1 MSAGRVHGHREADKS
16 LKATARQRFI
26 RRWKKGERAQALVEF
41 SLVSIVFFLLL
52 FGIFDSVLM
61 LQSWVTVQHAAR
73 EAARYAITGQIT
85 CTGHTGSGDHRA
97 VCIVEKAKDA
107 TTGLVGG
114 GEGASDSIVAV
125 TTTHWDYPSYSGSGT
140 SGAGDQ
146 CDAVE
151 VTVRYRH
158 NLATPL
164 LRAIIPGGVEL
175 TGKQR
180 MTNEPFG
187 PCS

>member
-1 MSAGRVHGHREADKS
+1 VK
-16 LKATARQRFI
+16 TARQRFVQ
-26 RRWKKGERAQALVEF
+26 RWKKGERAQALVEF

-52 FGIFDSVLM
+52 FGIFDGVLM

-85 CTGHTGSGDHRA
+85 CTGHTGSGDHRD
-97 VCIVEKAKDA
+97 VCIVSKAKTG
-107 TTGLVGG
+107 TTGLSRGG
-114 GEGASDSIVAV
+114 VDASDTNVAV
-125 TTTHWDYPSYSGSGT
+125 STKYWDYPAYSGSGT
-140 SGAGDQ
+140 TGAGSQ

-151 VTVRYRH
+151 VTVTYRYTM
-158 NLATPL
+158 ATPIL
-164 LRAIIPGGVEL
+164 AAVVPHGVNL

-187 PCS
+187 PCT

>member
-1 MSAGRVHGHREADKS
+1 MKH
-16 LKATARQRFI
+16 TTYQRFL

-52 FGIFDSVLM
+52 FGIFDSILL

-73 EAARYAITGQIT
+73 EAARYAVTGQIT
-85 CTGHTGSGDHRA
+85 CPGYTSAGDHRDA
-97 VCIVEKAKDA
+97 CITEKAKEG

-114 GEGASDSIVAV
+114 GEDASDDVVSVS
-125 TTTHWDYPSYSGSGT
+125 TTYWSHPSYSGNGT
-140 SGAGDQ
+140 PGAGEQ

-151 VTVRYRH
+151 VAVHYRH
-158 NLATPL
+158 HMATPIIKAL
-164 LRAIIPGGVEL
+164 IPGGVEL

-187 PCS
+187 PC